1 MSTYLEL
8 DIDSV
13 VRIGLMYL
21 DGDRFE
27 EVLLDRHGHTDYD
40 FARFTD
46 VKNDLTRL
54 ENINPKLNLCAVL
67 WQLHPANRQV
77 AIPVVAGKSLPLE
90 EWTRTAASPEM
101 LSVMESG
108 RPQVKKRNA
117 SRISRYYPVRNSD
130 DEIVGI
136 LELLQGMEQIE
147 DL

>member
-1 MSTYLEL
+1 MATYQEL

-54 ENINPKLNLCAVL
+54 ENINPQLGLCAVL

-77 AIPVVAGKSLPLE
+77 AVPVVAGKSLPLE
-90 EWTRTAASPEM
+90 DWTRSAANPE
-101 LSVMESG
+101 LLLAMESG
-108 RPQVKKRNA
+108 RPQVKKRDG
-117 SRISRYYPVRNSD
+117 RRLSRYYPVRNSD
-130 DEIVGI
+130 DEIVGV
-136 LELLQGMEQIE
+136 LELLQGMEGIA